1 MTSSTPEFDPAPYA
15 AAGIPPAEG
24 HRWWTWRLTA
34 TQATAW
40 RRAGVTDPA
49 QAIQWTTAR
58 VTPDTV
64 AACRAAGLTATEAL
78 LWHEYE
84 FDLDDAITLKHQGH
98 APEQAYDLKRGRKPR
113 SPHDPTAPGDAFT
126 SLMAFAGGGD
136 PRDRA
141 QRFIARL
148 GNTDALVIYSYCAED
163 WVDDEAAAWARHNVP
178 APTARMWQE
187 LGLRPAEA
195 ARYIQRGLTP
205 MAVARAWWQAGIP
218 FEETAS
224 WAGAGL
230 TPEEA
235 AAQRAKGVTAEQAE
249 TLRTLRDDR

>member
-1 MTSSTPEFDPAPYA
+1 MTTPFDPAPYE
-15 AAGIPPAEG
+15 AAGIPPAEA

-34 TQATAW
+34 EQASAW
-40 RRAGVTDPA
+40 RRAGITDPA
-49 QAIQWTTAR
+49 LATQWSTAH

-64 AACRAAGLTATEAL
+64 GECRAAGMTASEAL

-84 FDLDDAITLKHQGH
+84 FGLADAIALKHQGH
-98 APEQAYDLKRGRKPR
+98 TPEQAYDLVRGRKPR
-113 SPHDPTAPGDAFT
+113 DPDDLTAPGDAFT

-141 QRFIARL
+141 HRFITRL
-148 GNTDALVIYSYCAED
+148 GNADALVIYSYCGAD
-163 WVDDEAAAWARHNVP
+163 WVDDEAAAWARHNVD

-187 LGLRPAEA
+187 LGLRPSEA

-205 MAVARAWWQAGIP
+205 MAVAREWWRAGIP

-235 AAQRAKGVTAEQAE
+235 VAQRAKGVTAEQAE
-249 TLRTLRDDR
+249 TLRTLRDND

>member
-1 MTSSTPEFDPAPYA
+1 MSDEFDPAAYET
-15 AAGIPPAEG
+15 AGIPRAEAR
-24 HRWWTWRLTA
+24 RWRSWRLTA
-34 TQATAW
+34 AQAAAW

-49 QAIQWTTAR
+49 EATQWTTAR

-64 AACRAAGLTATEAL
+64 GSCRVAGLTAAEAL

-84 FDLDDAITLKHQGH
+84 FTLDEAIALTRQGH
-98 APEQAYDLKRGRKPR
+98 TPDRAYDLEHGRRPR
-113 SPHDPTAPGDAFT
+113 SADDPTAPGDAFS

-148 GNTDALVIYSYCAED
+148 GNADAFVIYSYCGED
-163 WVDDEAAAWARHNVP
+163 WVDDEAAAWARQNVA

-195 ARYIQRGLTP
+195 RRFIQRGLSP
-205 MAVARAWWQAGIP
+205 MAVARAWWRAGIP

-230 TPEEA
+230 SPEEA
-235 AAQRAKGVTAEQAE
+235 AAQRARGVTAEQAE
-249 TLRTLRDDR
+249 TLRALRDDR

>member
-1 MTSSTPEFDPAPYA
+1 MTSSFDPAPYE
-15 AAGIPPAEG
+15 AAGIPAAEG
-24 HRWWTWRLTA
+24 RRWWTWRLTPG
-34 TQATAW
+34 QATAW

-49 QAIQWTTAR
+49 EAVQWGTAH
-58 VTPDTV
+58 VVPDEI
-64 AACRAAGLTATEAL
+64 AACRAARLTAAEAL

-84 FDLDDAITLKHQGH
+84 FGLADALALRRQGH
-98 APEQAYDLKRGRKPR
+98 TPERAHDLRHGRPPR
-113 SPHDPTAPGDAFT
+113 DADDPTAPGDAFT

-136 PRDRA
+136 PRDRT

-148 GNTDALVIYSYCAED
+148 GNTDALVIYSYCGQD
-163 WVDDEAAAWARHNVP
+163 WVDDEAAAWARRNVD
-178 APTARMWQE
+178 APTARMWRE

-195 ARYIQRGLTP
+195 DRHIRRGLTP
-205 MAVARAWWQAGIP
+205 MAVARAWWRAGIP

-235 AAQRAKGVTAEQAE
+235 VAQRAMGVTAEQAE
-249 TLRTLRDDR
+249 TLRALRDDHPR

>member
-1 MTSSTPEFDPAPYA
+1 MTFDPAPYE
-15 AAGIPPAEG
+15 AAGIPPAEAR
-24 HRWWTWRLTA
+24 RWWTWRLSPA
-34 TQATAW
+34 QAVTW
-40 RRAGVTDPA
+40 RRAGIADPA
-49 QAIQWTTAR
+49 EATQWTTAQ
-58 VTPDTV
+58 VTPGAV
-64 AACRAAGLTATEAL
+64 GRCLSAGLTAAEAL

-84 FDLDDAITLKHQGH
+84 FGLDDAIALKRQGH
-98 APEQAYDLKRGRKPR
+98 TPDQAYDLKHGRKPR
-113 SPHDPTAPGDAFT
+113 SLDDPTAPGDAFT

-148 GNTDALVIYSYCAED
+148 GNIDALVIYSYCGAD
-163 WVDDEAAAWARHNVP
+163 WVDDEAAAWARQNVD

-187 LGLRPAEA
+187 LGLRPGEA
-195 ARYIQRGLTP
+195 RRYIQRGLTP
-205 MAVARAWWQAGIP
+205 MGVARAWWQAGIP

-235 AAQRAKGVTAEQAE
+235 VAQRAKGVTAEQAE